1 MMMRTMIAR
10 MMMTRMMMTRMMMTR
25 MMMTKMMMTR
35 MIMMMR
41 MMMTWMMRR
50 MMMTKR
56 MMTRMMMMRMTAH
69 KSGQSV
75 KSFRLEVASVW
86 HSNINSLS
94 SSIKSFRYCGII
106 KLGTWV
112 RSDRCCCNE
121 YSCVH
126 HYQYCGTPL

>member
-1 MMMRTMIAR
+1 MLGDDEVATVQEASEVVAVAVEEEGDLRLRERVIA
-10 MMMTRMMMTRMMMTR
+10 MMTMMS
-25 MMMTKMMMTR
+25 
-35 MIMMMR
+35 I
-41 MMMTWMMRR
+41 
-50 MMMTKR
+50 
-56 MMTRMMMMRMTAH
+56 AH

-94 SSIKSFRYCGII
+94 SSIKSFRSCGII